1 MRKIQGQL
9 LPAIFFLATGAPS
22 NVAATALSGVT
33 KIAAGFSATCAI
45 VTGGAVKCW
54 GSWPESG
61 GATTRFVPGD
71 VTGLSSGV
79 VDISV
84 GTSHACVVTAS
95 GGAKCWGSNGFG
107 QLGNGGTSD
116 TPTVTPVDVVGL
128 TSGVASIA
136 AGSNHT
142 CAVTTAGAVKC
153 WGYRGSGILG
163 DGDFAGTS
171 ATPVDV
177 VGLGNGSTTRIWA
190 GTWHTCAL
198 TSSGGLKCWGDGFA
212 ATLGTSTVAGPGL
225 VPADVVGLSS
235 GVLAADAG
243 PSLTFAVTA
252 GGGAKYW
259 GSVFGLPHSITP
271 ADVPGLA
278 SGIVNVAVGDLQA
291 CALVTGGG
299 VKCLGRNTSGQLGD
313 GTTTDRSL
321 PVDVIGLGGAVTAV
335 TGGNAHSC
343 ALLASGQVKCWGN
356 GAVGQL
362 GNGSPLPRNAPSFVG
377 EFIPQQIDFA
387 PLLPRRLG
395 DPAFGLTATATSAL
409 PVTLTAS
416 PPSACTLSGSTI
428 TLVGLGDCAVTARQD
443 GDATYGDAQPVTRTF
458 NISDPSAIRLS
469 NISTRGRVS
478 TGQAQLIAGFVIGA
492 GQGNK
497 KVAVVATGPSLI
509 ASGIVNPLSDP
520 MIRLIGASGVI
531 AINDNWQVGLSATE
545 LQLNGLAPAN
555 TVDAALVMDL
565 APGAYTAIVEDK
577 ALRSGVSV
585 VAVYELDHY
594 ANRLMNISTRG
605 EVLTGENVLIAGF
618 IVSGSGPQQVAIV
631 ATGPSL
637 SSQGITNPLANPT
650 LTLVRLSD
658 QAVIATNDDWQA
670 AANASQLQA
679 TGFAPPNAAEAAILT
694 TLPPGAYTAI
704 VRGAGGTTGV
714 AVVGVYAVP

>member
-1 MRKIQGQL
+1 VLRKIQGQL

-84 GTSHACVVTAS
+84 GTSHACAVTAG

-252 GGGAKYW
+252 GGGVKYW
-259 GSVFGLPHSITP
+259 GSVFGLPHSNTP
-271 ADVPGLA
+271 FDVPGLA
-278 SGIVNVAVGDLQA
+278 SGIVNVAVGDLQPA
-291 CALVTGGG
+291 HW
-299 VKCLGRNTSGQLGD
+299 S
-313 GTTTDRSL
+313 
-321 PVDVIGLGGAVTAV
+321 PAVA
-335 TGGNAHSC
+335 
-343 ALLASGQVKCWGN
+343 
-356 GAVGQL
+356 
-362 GNGSPLPRNAPSFVG
+362 
-377 EFIPQQIDFA
+377 
-387 PLLPRRLG
+387 
-395 DPAFGLTATATSAL
+395 
-409 PVTLTAS
+409 
-416 PPSACTLSGSTI
+416 
-428 TLVGLGDCAVTARQD
+428 
-443 GDATYGDAQPVTRTF
+443 
-458 NISDPSAIRLS
+458 
-469 NISTRGRVS
+469 
-478 TGQAQLIAGFVIGA
+478 
-492 GQGNK
+492 
-497 KVAVVATGPSLI
+497 
-509 ASGIVNPLSDP
+509 
-520 MIRLIGASGVI
+520 
-531 AINDNWQVGLSATE
+531 
-545 LQLNGLAPAN
+545 
-555 TVDAALVMDL
+555 
-565 APGAYTAIVEDK
+565 
-577 ALRSGVSV
+577 
-585 VAVYELDHY
+585 
-594 ANRLMNISTRG
+594 
-605 EVLTGENVLIAGF
+605 
-618 IVSGSGPQQVAIV
+618 
-631 ATGPSL
+631 
-637 SSQGITNPLANPT
+637 
-650 LTLVRLSD
+650 
-658 QAVIATNDDWQA
+658 
-670 AANASQLQA
+670 
-679 TGFAPPNAAEAAILT
+679 
-694 TLPPGAYTAI
+694 
-704 VRGAGGTTGV
+704 
-714 AVVGVYAVP
+714 